1 MDIKKYL
8 LDQIKTY
15 ESLMRDLEEEPKQ
28 KESDKPKIQYK
39 QKPNSFLLDKINA
52 DIKNQKRLTNYY
64 KSIKTGTPFVEEDDN
79 IRLVNNNNNLDSSLE
94 NQFNFLMSKYVKD
107 QTTLTNIQNNL
118 TPEMLSELI
127 HNWAL
132 YEPEIRRFKGQYV
145 DSNLFL
151 DKIRN
156 MLLKNV
162 NLKYPQTRNLN
173 SLIDK
178 SREPDITM
186 QEVFESKNRA
196 VDEPISEEDRN
207 KSNNLQ
213 YIEDIINWIGNQS
226 DSNESFELSS
236 VVQEEFKNFNINLKQ
251 FEKLR
256 KELRNNDRDNFDK
269 LYTHMKGIY
278 TGEIYRAR
286 NQTIN
291 NFINNVK
298 QQSESFRTFLIKFT
312 IQEFN
317 NKINYTTNTDVFY
330 EIFRN
335 YFINKFKISLDK
347 KSKELRQTKL
357 KLLSNY
363 EIISIID
370 DILPGTI
377 GDMTLLTKK
386 DNVIK
391 KLKDKKLMKNHK
403 DKFLEFLNKIGYKNK
418 PNDKIDIIL
427 NDLSINE
434 LLELYQIIFN
444 IEYIGGGILKQSDIL
459 RPTEKQINKKYF
471 IDTNKLNNNVLEVR
485 YNKNRHLTNI
495 KSQIIGN
502 GVKNIIHNIINDDTM
517 NEKEY
522 HELTENEKHLI
533 RTILNML
540 EKSHLIKNK
549 DQEFNEKFQILL
561 GSYNAGNN
569 SEILKNQLRQYI
581 IHAMKLGII
590 PRNTGNA
597 MLLELS
603 L

>member
-28 KESDKPKIQYK
+28 KESDKPKKQYK

-173 SLIDK
+173 SVIDA
-178 SREPDITM
+178 SREPDIEM
-186 QEVFESKNRA
+186 QKAFEAKNRA
-196 VDEPISEEDRN
+196 VDEQIDEDEKN
-207 KSNNLQ
+207 KTNNLQ
-213 YIEDIINWIGNQS
+213 MIEDIIKWIGNKS
-226 DSNESFELSS
+226 DCEKSFELPSI
-236 VVQEEFKNFNINLKQ
+236 VLEEFKKYNINLER

-256 KELRNNDRDNFDK
+256 KELTTLSNDNQDNFDK
-269 LYTHMKGIY
+269 LYTVMKGIY
-278 TGEIYRAR
+278 TGEIYTAK
-286 NQTIN
+286 NQKIN
-291 NFINNVK
+291 NFINSFK
-298 QQSESFRTFLIKFT
+298 QQSYSFRTFLIKFVV
-312 IQEFN
+312 EDFN
-317 NKINYTTNTDVFY
+317 NKIENT
-330 EIFRN
+330 
-335 YFINKFKISLDK
+335 INKDEFRKSFREYFKKKIDISLDNNV
-347 KSKELRQTKL
+347 KELKL
-357 KLLSNY
+357 NKLY
-363 EIISIID
+363 ELTNDQIIQIID
-370 DILPGTI
+370 EILPATV
-377 GDMTLLTKK
+377 GDMTLKG
-386 DNVIK
+386 NG
-391 KLKDKKLMKNHK
+391 LKGN
-403 DKFLEFLNKIGYKNK
+403 G
-418 PNDKIDIIL
+418 
-427 NDLSINE
+427 
-434 LLELYQIIFN
+434 
-444 IEYIGGGILKQSDIL
+444 LK
-459 RPTEKQINKKYF
+459 PTEKQINKKYF

>member
-28 KESDKPKIQYK
+28 KESDKPKKQYK

-64 KSIKTGTPFVEEDDN
+64 KSIKNGTPFVEEDDN

-173 SLIDK
+173 SVIDA
-178 SREPDITM
+178 SREPDIEM
-186 QEVFESKNRA
+186 QKVFEAKNRA
-196 VDEPISEEDRN
+196 VNVPISEID
-207 KSNNLQ
+207 KTITHNLQ
-213 YIEDIINWIGNQS
+213 MIEDIINWIGNKS
-226 DSNESFELSS
+226 DCNRSFELSS
-236 VVQEEFKNFNINLKQ
+236 IVQEQFKQFNIILER

-256 KELRNNDRDNFDK
+256 EELTTLSNNNQDNFDM
-269 LYTHMKGIY
+269 LYTQMKGIS
-278 TGEIYRAR
+278 TGEIYKVK
-286 NQTIN
+286 NQKIN
-291 NFINNVK
+291 DFINSTK
-298 QQSESFRTFLIKFT
+298 QQSDSFRTFLIKFAV
-312 IQEFN
+312 EDFN
-317 NKINYTTNTDVFY
+317 NKIENTTNKD
-330 EIFRN
+330 EFRKSFRE
-335 YFINKFKISLDK
+335 YFKKKIIDISLDNNF
-347 KSKELRQTKL
+347 KELKL
-357 KLLSNY
+357 NKLY
-363 EIISIID
+363 ELTNDQIIIIID
-370 DILPGTI
+370 EILPATV
-377 GDMTLLTKK
+377 GDMTLKG
-386 DNVIK
+386 NG
-391 KLKDKKLMKNHK
+391 LKGN
-403 DKFLEFLNKIGYKNK
+403 G
-418 PNDKIDIIL
+418 
-427 NDLSINE
+427 
-434 LLELYQIIFN
+434 
-444 IEYIGGGILKQSDIL
+444 LK
-459 RPTEKQINKKYF
+459 PTEKQIHKKYF

>member
-173 SLIDK
+173 SVIDA
-178 SREPDITM
+178 SREPDIEM
-186 QEVFESKNRA
+186 QKAFEAKNRA
-196 VDEPISEEDRN
+196 VDEQITEEEQNQTSALQQLSFIKNWIGTSNEFCNKEFELKSEVIDKFNLIFNQKFDNINQMNNILNSSKSHIDYKDEINIFYNWCKTVYDGSLYKAQLKDEPGSFRTIYINRIITEYDKTFQDYLLKRYEITYGNPNGSGQLPKLESFLVKQTNLNLININDIIEALKTDKHLSQYKKYDRN
-207 KSNNLQ
+207 KL
-213 YIEDIINWIGNQS
+213 
-226 DSNESFELSS
+226 
-236 VVQEEFKNFNINLKQ
+236 
-251 FEKLR
+251 
-256 KELRNNDRDNFDK
+256 
-269 LYTHMKGIY
+269 
-278 TGEIYRAR
+278 
-286 NQTIN
+286 
-291 NFINNVK
+291 
-298 QQSESFRTFLIKFT
+298 
-312 IQEFN
+312 
-317 NKINYTTNTDVFY
+317 
-330 EIFRN
+330 
-335 YFINKFKISLDK
+335 
-347 KSKELRQTKL
+347 
-357 KLLSNY
+357 
-363 EIISIID
+363 
-370 DILPGTI
+370 
-377 GDMTLLTKK
+377 
-386 DNVIK
+386 IK
-391 KLKDKKLMKNHK
+391 KLKEEPN
-403 DKFLEFLNKIGYKNK
+403 NKG
-418 PNDKIDIIL
+418 DIIYD
-427 NDLSINE
+427 DLTTE
-434 LLELYQIIFN
+434 QLLELYKKITGK
-444 IEYIGGGILKQSDIL
+444 EYIGSGIL